1 MARQTSGD
9 TIRVEGLPELQ
20 RGLKQLEGMERELSK
35 TNKSVAKLV
44 AENAQAAAYSLG
56 STPAHVAP
64 SLKATARATYAAVT
78 LGGGQ
83 YKMAAGAEFGSDRY
97 AQFKPWRGTGEGAGY
112 FLWPTIRRDE
122 DRIVT
127 EYEHGID
134 DLLRRADLV

>member
-9 TIRVEGLPELQ
+9 TIRVHGLPELQ
-20 RGLKQLEGMERELSK
+20 RGLKQVEGMERELSK
-35 TNKSVAKLV
+35 TNKSVASMV
-44 AENAQAAAYSLG
+44 AKQAQGAAYSLG

-83 YKMAAGAEFGSDRY
+83 YEMAAGAEFGSDRY
-97 AQFKPWRGTGEGAGY
+97 PQFKPWRGTGEGGGY